1 MNQENINQ
9 PLETVNIASGPTYAG
24 FWRRFV
30 GWLIDLLI
38 LIILSHW
45 VLLLISKI
53 IKTPIPDTLSFSA
66 IFSSLLPIA
75 LTIFIVD
82 FIIIALYYSLFE
94 SSSLQATV
102 GKYIAGLKITT
113 IDGSRVSFGKA
124 FLRRIYSLLS
134 IIPIFIGYIVAGF
147 TARKQTFHDM
157 LAKTVVIVYKPRKA
171 IALVGIVI
179 LTIVAGIL
187 SDMFLGAGFHV
198 LFNAPGVHYDTQSGL
213 QNFTVQKGDEVDPAL
228 KETIINAY
236 KNRTILFASE
246 DFSKIRQYF
255 LAANSN
261 DESLSKQVTNMSDS
275 DFQKMVKLLNQIQTI
290 ATEDVL
296 RNPDTTWTFSDAMDK
311 VKIRAKVSPT
321 SENPFNNITIDMVYT
336 NGQWY

>member
-1 MNQENINQ
+1 M
-9 PLETVNIASGPTYAG
+9 LKHLAH
-24 FWRRFV
+24 FFF
-30 GWLIDLLI
+30 L
-38 LIILSHW
+38 
-45 VLLLISKI
+45 
-53 IKTPIPDTLSFSA
+53 
-66 IFSSLLPIA
+66 
-75 LTIFIVD
+75 VD

-102 GKYIAGLKITT
+102 GKYIAGIKITT

-171 IALVGIVI
+171 VALVGIVI
-179 LTIVAGIL
+179 LTITAGIL

-198 LFNAPGVHYDTQSGL
+198 SFNAPGVQYDTQSGL
-213 QNFTVQKGDEVDPAL
+213 QNFTVQKGDEVDPVL
-228 KETIINAY
+228 KEAIIGSY
-236 KNRTILFASE
+236 LNRKVLFTSN
-246 DFSKIRQYF
+246 DLPKIRQYF

-261 DESLSKQVTNMSDS
+261 DKALTKQVTDMSDS
-275 DFQKMVKLLNQIQTI
+275 DFQKMVGLLNQIQTYI
-290 ATEDVL
+290 TEDVL
-296 RNPDTTWTFSDAMDK
+296 RSPDTVWTFSKTMDK
-311 VKIRAKVSPT
+311 VKIQAKISPT
-321 SENPFNNITIDMVYT
+321 ENGFNNVTLDMLYT